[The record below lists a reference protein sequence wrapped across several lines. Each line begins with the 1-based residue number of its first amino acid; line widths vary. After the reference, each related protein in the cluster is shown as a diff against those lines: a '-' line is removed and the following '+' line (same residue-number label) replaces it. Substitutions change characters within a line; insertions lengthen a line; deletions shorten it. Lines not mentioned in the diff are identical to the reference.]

1 MQTGYA
7 LTRVGAHCVRPL
19 PSQTNFCRGALRAP
33 AKCKI
38 QKTKPAAIRHP
49 ERSEV
54 LLRERKRAD
63 AKPAQRA
70 GIYEGVFVTFH
81 R

>member
-1 MQTGYA
+1 MDEGSATSTYNRLSYQT
-7 LTRVGAHCVRPL
+7 R
-19 PSQTNFCRGALRAP
+19 RGALRAP
-33 AKCKI
+33 AKCKM
-38 QKTKPAAIRHP
+38 QSANPTAIRHP

-70 GIYEGVFVTFH
+70 GIYEGVFVTFQ